1 MNPATQRLN
10 ILDLLRGIASLS
22 VCWFHLTN
30 GNEHFLPPG
39 WLRASGE
46 YGWVGVNVFFV
57 ISGFIIPY
65 SLFQSGYRLGD
76 YGRFLLKRILRLD
89 PPYIAAIALIVGLGF
104 LTSHVPGFRGPPF
117 QVSAMQLLVHLG
129 YANVLLGYAWLSPV
143 FWTLAIELQ
152 YYLLVGLLF
161 PLIISK
167 RVAVRSITLVC
178 LADFALLIPGRPFVF
193 HWLFLFMLGIAT
205 FQFRKRDLSRAAY
218 WIHWVVLTAGACYM
232 DGILVGL
239 AGAATALVIAFV
251 NAKPGRVWTFFG
263 LISYSLYLIH
273 VPIGGRVI
281 NLAERLPRTLV
292 IELLALALGLAL
304 SIFTAWLFYKWIE
317 RPAQRWSAVIGY
329 RQKLP
334 APSGFAAR
342 RPVN

>member
-1 MNPATQRLN
+1 MQRLN
-10 ILDLLRGIASLS
+10 VLDLLRGVASLA

-30 GNEHFLPPG
+30 GNENFLPQG
-39 WLRASGE
+39 WLRASGA
-46 YGWVGVNVFFV
+46 YGWLGVNVFFV

-65 SLFQSGYRLGD
+65 SLFQGGYRLGD
-76 YGRFLLKRILRLD
+76 YGRFLLKRVLRLD

-104 LTSHVPGFRGPPF
+104 LTSHMPGFRGQPF

-129 YANVLLGYAWLSPV
+129 YANVLLGYPWLSPV

-161 PLIISK
+161 PLLISK
-167 RVAVRSITLVC
+167 RIAVRTITFVC
-178 LADFALLIPGRPFVF
+178 LAVFAFLIPGRPFVF

-205 FQFRKRDLSRAAY
+205 FQFRKGDLSRAAY
-218 WIHWVVLTAGACYM
+218 WIHWALLTVGACYM
-232 DGILVGL
+232 DGVVVGL

-251 NAKPGRVWTFFG
+251 NAKPGKPWIFFG

-281 NLAERLPRTLV
+281 NLAERLPRTLM
-292 IELLALALGLAL
+292 IELLALATGLAL

-317 RPAQRWSAVIGY
+317 RPAQRWSAAIGY

-334 APSGFAAR
+334 APSGFAPR
-342 RPVN
+342 RLPGGQRF